1 MRLEENPQLPS
12 NPDSP
17 YAQNLNFT
25 LSRLFRNIAAKVN
38 QIGDGRLVGSDL
50 VAASIPTTGTYAQGD
65 FIRNS
70 APVEAGTA
78 GSKYILLGWCCTVG
92 GSPGTL
98 LPCRVLTG
106 N

>member
-1 MRLEENPQLPS
+1 MRLEEDPTLPLGAES
-12 NPDSP
+12 KYELD
-17 YAQNLNFT
+17 LNYS
-25 LSRLFRNIAAKVN
+25 LKNIFRKIARKVN
-38 QIGDGRLVGSDL
+38 QIGDGRIAGSDFI
-50 VAASIPTTGTYAQGD
+50 AATIPTTGTFKQGD

-78 GSKYILLGWCCTVG
+78 SSRYVVIGWVCVSG

-98 LPCRVLTG
+98 LQCRYLTG